1 MLVLLLSLLMCPEE
15 NLEIFITL
23 IVLGRS
29 VRVVSRRNDILKFQ
43 FQLLI
48 IPYYRI

>member
-1 MLVLLLSLLMCPEE
+1 MLVLLLSLLVYPEE

-29 VRVVSRRNDILKFQ
+29 VRVVSRRNDILKVQ
-43 FQLLI
+43 FELLI